1 MKKFLQYGTLTLLLL
16 LTAAGLASF
25 YYENA
30 AIRSANDF
38 SADKFI
44 ESGFTFEELGLFCD
58 IAFADDGVRIR
69 KWDKDIKVEIKNID
83 EIDQRAIDEV
93 DSIISLLAPLVAPL
107 KMERVKRDGN
117 LHVYRKV
124 THVTSSKPHHVPK
137 PRYVNGIAKINSKS
151 RYSWSID
158 FAVVYDGCGSQC
170 QTLLHE
176 FEHAL
181 GLDHP
186 INMYSFYLTI
196 GRSVIPQYFSS
207 KEEIQEFLAQP
218 YYLSEQEKRVIKM
231 LYSTEIRA
239 GLHIDTFA
247 KRMGFSDEDIRLM
260 IPNKN
265 KKQEVVVYPAYM
277 VPSDSSKGKK
287 RSGHE
292 NTL

>member
-1 MKKFLQYGTLTLLLL
+1 MIKFLQYGTISVILL

-30 AIRSANDF
+30 VIRSANEF
-38 SADKFI
+38 NADKFI
-44 ESGFTFEELGLFCD
+44 STGFTMEELALFCD
-58 IAFADDGVRIR
+58 IAFADDGIRIR

-83 EIDQRAIDEV
+83 EINQKAIDEV

-107 KMERVKRDGN
+107 KMERVHKNGN
-117 LHVYRKV
+117 LHVYRNVTKV
-124 THVTSSKPHHVPK
+124 KSSKPHSVPK
-137 PRYVNGIAKINSKS
+137 PKYVNGIAKINSKS
-151 RYSWSID
+151 RFSWSIN
-158 FAVVYDGCGSQC
+158 FAIVYDGCGNQC

-207 KEEIQEFLAQP
+207 QEEIQEFLAQP
-218 YYLSEQEKRVIKM
+218 YYLSEHEKKAIRM
-231 LYSTEIRA
+231 LYSTEVKP

-247 KRMGFSDEDIRLM
+247 KRMGFSDDDIRLM

-265 KKQEVVVYPAYM
+265 KKQEIVVYPAYM
-277 VPSDSSKGKK
+277 EKK
-287 RSGHE
+287 R
-292 NTL
+292 